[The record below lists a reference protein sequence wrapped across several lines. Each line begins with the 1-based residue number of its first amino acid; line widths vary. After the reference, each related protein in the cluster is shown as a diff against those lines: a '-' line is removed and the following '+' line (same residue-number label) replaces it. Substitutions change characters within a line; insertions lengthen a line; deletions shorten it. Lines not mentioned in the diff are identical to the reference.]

1 MMGYSFEL
9 ERKKMKRMGIPLVIL
24 ALVALAFAF
33 PMVNIKF
40 RGLGILGTDSPQTV
54 AFFESHVP
62 LIGSLN
68 MLGLVVMAALMY
80 VVEYQDGGMKKMETL
95 PVPIWKMFLSKALY
109 LSLVYGVM
117 VLLQGGALVGAGKLL
132 LAETKGLFDV
142 TVCYSLQGFVLGLP
156 IISFMLVVSALF
168 ENLWV
173 PLGVGVFGY
182 LSGSV
187 LPNTVPVLLL
197 IHPFYLYT
205 RLFAFNGRWM
215 IRELRVAVGAAVVF
229 LLIGC
234 ILSQEKKIG

>member
-1 MMGYSFEL
+1 
-9 ERKKMKRMGIPLVIL
+9 
-24 ALVALAFAF
+24 
-33 PMVNIKF
+33 
-40 RGLGILGTDSPQTV
+40 
-54 AFFESHVP
+54 
-62 LIGSLN
+62 
-68 MLGLVVMAALMY
+68 
-80 VVEYQDGGMKKMETL
+80 
-95 PVPIWKMFLSKALY
+95 MFLSKALY

-117 VLLQGGALVGAGKLL
+117 VLLQGTALLGAGKRL

-205 RLFAFNGRWM
+205 RLFTCDGCWM
-215 IRELRVAVGAAVVF
+215 MKELGVAAGAAVVF

>member
-1 MMGYSFEL
+1 
-9 ERKKMKRMGIPLVIL
+9 
-24 ALVALAFAF
+24 
-33 PMVNIKF
+33 
-40 RGLGILGTDSPQTV
+40 
-54 AFFESHVP
+54 
-62 LIGSLN
+62 
-68 MLGLVVMAALMY
+68 
-80 VVEYQDGGMKKMETL
+80 METL

-173 PLGVGVFGY
+173 PLGLVF
-182 LSGSV
+182 LDTLVV
-187 LPNTVPVLLL
+187 LCYPIQSLF
-197 IHPFYLYT
+197 FYLFILLSIH